1 MTSMTSFAMDMG
13 SYEMSDMGMSADHD
27 MADMQTSGSDCDENH
42 CNKCFHV
49 GSFILTTA
57 VFTDNQQHQQF
68 AAPAKGYFSSFVVPL
83 DSPPPIFS

>member
-1 MTSMTSFAMDMG
+1 MTSMVSFGMDIG
-13 SYEMSDMGMSADHD
+13 SYEMSNMDMAADHD
-27 MADMQTSGSDCDENH
+27 MADMQASDSDCDENH

-57 VFTDNQQHQQF
+57 VFIDKQQHQQF
-68 AAPAKGYFSSFVVPL
+68 AVPVKGYFSSFVVPL